1 MDEAEV
7 ARSVNTVSTVG
18 TVAALWRY
26 PVKSMQGEQLDSAEI
41 TAGGTVGDRAFAV
54 VDAET
59 GKIASAKHPRKW
71 ARLLECAA
79 SFVEPPRAGA
89 TLPPVRITLP
99 DGSVVGS
106 DEPGAD
112 ELLSSV
118 LGRPVTLASVAPDDR
133 TLEEYWPEIDGLA
146 PTEFIEQTG
155 VADGQPGET
164 VSDIPMGLAAPKGTF
179 FDLAVLHLIT
189 TATLEHLRGLYPEG
203 RFDARRYRPNI
214 VVATV
219 DNGFVENFWPGRN
232 LGIGMDVKAEV
243 SIPTMRCVM
252 TTLAQGDLPKD
263 LELLRTV
270 ARHNRVEIPGFGT
283 WACAGA
289 YAGVIAP
296 GSVDVGDPVTMPG
309 APEQR

>member
-1 MDEAEV
+1 VDEAE
-7 ARSVNTVSTVG
+7 AGSIDGTVG
-18 TVAALWRY
+18 TIGAVAALWRY

-41 TAGGTVGDRAFAV
+41 TAGGAVGDRAFAV

-59 GKIASAKHPRKW
+59 GKVASAKHPRKW
-71 ARLLECAA
+71 ARLLDCEA

-89 TLPPVRITLP
+89 ALPPVRIVLP
-99 DGSVVGS
+99 DGSLVRS
-106 DEPGAD
+106 DEPGVD
-112 ELLSSV
+112 ESLSSV

-146 PTEFIEQTG
+146 PREFIDQTG
-155 VADGQPGET
+155 IAEERPGET

-189 TATLEHLRGLYPEG
+189 TATLEHLGGLYPGG

-219 DNGFVENFWPGRN
+219 DDGFVENLWPGHT
-232 LGIGMDVKAEV
+232 LGIGADLQAEV
-243 SIPTMRCVM
+243 IIPTMRCVM

-263 LELLRTV
+263 LDMLRTV
-270 ARHNRVEIPGFGT
+270 ARHNRIEIPGFGT

-296 GSVDVGDPVTMPG
+296 GSVRLGDLVTLRG
-309 APEQR
+309 ARQG